1 MGVLSGLNFAGIPDD
16 STLSGL
22 REFAFSFLERYATS
36 QHKPRWA
43 EKTAF
48 DAFHAERIEQL
59 CAEHALFVC
68 VVRHPLDVAIST
80 KEFCDSM
87 GMYPSV
93 LHEYIKK
100 YPQPIE
106 AFAHSWLDITR
117 QIEALCKRNPDTGII
132 LRYEDLVASPANTLH
147 NLLEFLGEK
156 YEPQMLDHGLSST
169 RQLGFGDH
177 KSYSSREVHSAS
189 IDRWRTLPDFQVA
202 SLAPHLNPMLAQFNY
217 PLLNTPGKVDIEHAR
232 QHYIRNLN
240 ILSKRTPDSLALP
253 AEVSPAALSRSAQ
266 RPFALYNLGSL
277 KRSNTSFTHRLQLDD
292 TLSEKILHNRATPLT
307 QLTAVILALLRRV
320 SENEELL
327 AGLLVGDTSTN
338 ESTRIIPLKIA
349 NIDGYRFSDII
360 HVVESGFTTQSLV
373 SARDTTSEIDILVV
387 KSPPAVNQASASSV
401 SSKAASLTK
410 FHRGQDGHLAALHIE
425 YDDGEPNLALQFS
438 FDEGLWSRT
447 QSARFIEHYQML
459 LKSMLDDPD
468 QLIDELS
475 LITLDEER
483 ILFPSK
489 QVFPTQTLRTDEK
502 FFAQV
507 DRHPQKAAVVFNQQ
521 ALTYHQLGQKVL
533 ALAGFLQAKGIG
545 PNSII
550 AICLHRS
557 LDLVTSLLAV
567 MHVGAAY
574 VPLDPDH
581 PKSRIDQILE
591 DVDPEYVL
599 TQRSLRGKFQEAR
612 RPEPLY
618 LDEEDWQSSKPAI
631 LPASGNAAD
640 LAYIIFTS
648 GSTGRPKGV
657 QVRHHG
663 LSTFLYAMSREPGL
677 TENDRLL
684 SVTTVSFDIAA
695 LELFLPLTVGA
706 TLYIT
711 SREDTMDGNTL
722 KRLLKEHEISV
733 FQATPAT
740 YQMLLGAGWKGSR
753 AIKLLCGGEAFPAE
767 LASQLLSRCNEL
779 WNMYG
784 PTETTIWST
793 TKKITAIESPMS
805 IGKPILG
812 TQAYILNDRQVP
824 VPIGVSGELCIAG
837 DGVARGY
844 HARPDLTAERFVE
857 DPFSDDIG
865 ARMYRTGDLAR
876 IADNRD
882 ITYLGRLDRQVKIRG
897 FRIELG
903 EIEAAI
909 SKLGNVRQC
918 VVEVY
923 TPPSGS
929 KRLVAYLVLND
940 PKEQIDVD
948 RLHDH
953 LATQLPEYM
962 VPTAVVILD
971 ALPLTPNNK
980 VDRKALPAPTTEHY
994 LGISRRE
1001 KVSKNQ
1007 SGPPN
1012 NALEQKIIQSW
1023 NRRFGRKSVT
1033 ADDTFVSLG
1042 GDSLTYVQITMD
1054 LEDILGIIP
1063 DDWER
1068 MTVRALARQKASA
1081 TSVFVEVDNTTFIR
1095 ALAIVAIVILHI
1107 APEYSA
1113 NGWTSGLFMVTGF
1126 LLAKFQF
1133 SMVIAEQSPRPI
1145 VSSVIR
1151 ILIPATILTA
1161 AFQIGLFGRIY
1172 LPELLL
1178 YRNFFALPSGYWFI
1192 QVLVQCLLFLA
1203 LLFWFAPVRRF
1214 AAERAF
1220 DFGIILLGFS
1230 ALLMLTAPFDSI
1242 PDQRNWHL
1250 PQFRLWQFAIG
1261 WCIYFSDTPLRR
1273 IIATYALC
1281 VFVVFEY
1288 WLVELSVGVGVAYA
1302 VVTGALGLI
1311 LLHVPRIFL
1320 VKPLQHLAY
1329 ALAGASLFIYLLHLP
1344 IALSIAYLGFS
1355 VKEMPALHVFGSLAV
1370 GYLFWR
1376 GWEFLWT
1383 RFGRESS

>member
-1 MGVLSGLNFAGIPDD
+1 MKRQDAGIIILGHPRSGTTLLRRLLDGHSRIACPPETHILSACARFLHAEQTAQGVDMGVLSGLNFAGIPDD
-16 STLSGL
+16 STLSEL

-48 DAFHAERIEQL
+48 DAFHAERIVQL

-87 GMYPSV
+87 GMYPDV

-106 AFAHSWLDITR
+106 AFAHSWLDVTR
-117 QIEALCKRNPDTGII
+117 QIEALCKRNPDRAII
-132 LRYEDLVASPANTLH
+132 LRYEDLVESPDTTLH

-156 YEPQMLDHGLSST
+156 YEPQMLDRGLAGS

-177 KSYSSREVHSAS
+177 KSYSSKEVHSAS
-189 IDRWRTLPDFQVA
+189 IDRWRTLPDFQVS

-217 PLLNTPGKVDIEHAR
+217 PLLSTLGNVDIEYSR

-240 ILSKRTPDSLALP
+240 ILSKRTSDSPILRAENSPP
-253 AEVSPAALSRSAQ
+253 APRPAQ
-266 RPFALYNLGSL
+266 HPFALYNLGHL
-277 KRSNTSFTHRLQLDD
+277 ARSNTSFTHRLKLDN
-292 TLSEKILHNRATPLT
+292 TLSEKILCNRATPLT
-307 QLTAVILALLRRV
+307 QLTAVMLALLRRV

-327 AGLLVGDTSTN
+327 IGVSVSDTSSS
-338 ESTRIIPLKIA
+338 ESTRIIPIKIA
-349 NIDGYRFSDII
+349 NIDGYRFSDIN
-360 HVVESGFTTQSLV
+360 HAVESGLTMDSR
-373 SARDTTSEIDILVV
+373 AIANDTTSGIDILIV
-387 KSPPAVNQASASSV
+387 KSPSAVDQKSASPITPKV
-401 SSKAASLTK
+401 ASLAK
-410 FHRGQDGHLAALHIE
+410 PHRDRDYHLAVLRIE
-425 YDDGEPNLALQFS
+425 YDDGQPNLDLKFS
-438 FDEGLWSRT
+438 FDEGLWSQT
-447 QSARFIEHYQML
+447 QSVRFIEHYQTL
-459 LKSMLDDPD
+459 LRSMLDDPD
-468 QLIDELS
+468 QLIDDLS
-475 LITLDEER
+475 VITLDEER

-489 QVFPTQTLRTDEK
+489 QIFPTQTLRTDEK

-507 DRHPQKAAVVFNQQ
+507 DRHPQKVAVVFKQQ
-521 ALTYHQLGQKVL
+521 ALTYYQLGQKVL

-567 MHVGAAY
+567 MHAGATY

-581 PKSRIDQILE
+581 PISRIDQILE
-591 DVDPEYVL
+591 DADPEYIL
-599 TQRSLRGKFQEAR
+599 TQGSLRGKFQEACR
-612 RPEPLY
+612 AELLY

-631 LPASGNAAD
+631 LPESGNSPD

-663 LSTFLYAMSREPGL
+663 LSTFLYAMSMEPGL

-722 KRLLKEHEISV
+722 KRLLEDHEISV

-740 YQMLLGAGWKGSR
+740 YQMLLGAGWEGSR
-753 AIKLLCGGEAFPAE
+753 NIKLLCGGEAFPAE

-824 VPIGVSGELCIAG
+824 VPIGVSGELYIAG

-876 IADNRD
+876 IADNSD

-923 TPPSGS
+923 APPSGS
-929 KRLVAYLVLND
+929 KRLVAYLILND
-940 PKEQIDVD
+940 PNEPIDVD
-948 RLHDH
+948 RLHDY
-953 LATQLPEYM
+953 LSSQLPEYM
-962 VPTAVVILD
+962 IPTAVVILD
-971 ALPLTPNNK
+971 VLPLTPNNK
-980 VDRKALPAPTTEHY
+980 VDRNALPPPTSEHY

-1001 KVSKNQ
+1001 KASQNET
-1007 SGPPN
+1007 GPPS

-1023 NRRFGRKSVT
+1023 NRRFGLKSVT

-1054 LEDILGIIP
+1054 LEDILGVIP

-1068 MTVRALARQKASA
+1068 MNVRALARQKASA
-1081 TSVFVEVDNTTFIR
+1081 RSVFAEVDNTTFIR
-1095 ALAIVAIVILHI
+1095 AFAIVAIVILHMS
-1107 APEYSA
+1107 PEHSV
-1113 NGWTSGLFMVTGF
+1113 NGWTSGLFMVAGF

-1145 VSSVIR
+1145 VS
-1151 ILIPATILTA
+1151 
-1161 AFQIGLFGRIY
+1161 
-1172 LPELLL
+1172 
-1178 YRNFFALPSGYWFI
+1178 
-1192 QVLVQCLLFLA
+1192 
-1203 LLFWFAPVRRF
+1203 VR
-1214 AAERAF
+1214 
-1220 DFGIILLGFS
+1220 
-1230 ALLMLTAPFDSI
+1230 
-1242 PDQRNWHL
+1242 H
-1250 PQFRLWQFAIG
+1250 
-1261 WCIYFSDTPLRR
+1261 
-1273 IIATYALC
+1273 
-1281 VFVVFEY
+1281 
-1288 WLVELSVGVGVAYA
+1288 
-1302 VVTGALGLI
+1302 
-1311 LLHVPRIFL
+1311 
-1320 VKPLQHLAY
+1320 
-1329 ALAGASLFIYLLHLP
+1329 
-1344 IALSIAYLGFS
+1344 
-1355 VKEMPALHVFGSLAV
+1355 
-1370 GYLFWR
+1370 
-1376 GWEFLWT
+1376 
-1383 RFGRESS
+1383 